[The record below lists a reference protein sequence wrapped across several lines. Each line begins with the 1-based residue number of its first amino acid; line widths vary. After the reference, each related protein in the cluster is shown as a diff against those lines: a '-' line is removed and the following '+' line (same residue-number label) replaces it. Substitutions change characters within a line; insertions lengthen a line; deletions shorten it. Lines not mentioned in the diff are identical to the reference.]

1 MSILQCMPLDNMRV
15 YENTNNILLLIEQA
29 PKSKKVYAIFDGDLS
44 YDSIKNAFKLD
55 SKKGYVAYYKGV
67 AKHAKMENKVA
78 IKAQSII
85 FSTNKIPLR
94 AKRQVE
100 GLYFWIEKNGKI
112 INTVDFLFHPEHFE
126 EKKTKPKREREKKI
140 DTRSAET
147 KYETKQEVKR
157 EEPEKKDTITK
168 TEETKL

>member
-44 YDSIKNAFKLD
+44 YDTIKNAFKLD
-55 SKKGYVAYYKGV
+55 SKQGYVAYYKGV
-67 AKHAKMENKVA
+67 AKHAKVEEKVSV
-78 IKAQSII
+78 KAQSVI

-112 INTVDFLFHPEHFE
+112 INTVDFLFHPENFE
-126 EKKTKPKREREKKI
+126 VKKAKPKREWEKKI
-140 DTRSAET
+140 ETRL
-147 KYETKQEVKR
+147 V
-157 EEPEKKDTITK
+157 EKKPEIK
-168 TEETKL
+168 TEEQEKKETIIKTEKTDI